1 MPEKALLKKALS
13 WFRVIVFAS
22 DIISDIFV
30 IVDLFNH
37 CLYHIAGFA
46 LLTFLSTGAF
56 SGGFMILQ
64 MGQEFI
70 KEKYGHT
77 TGYCGKNILFL
88 LGTIFGPFI
97 FIPAGIY
104 LLIKAALYPGNDEV
118 NKNAKK

>member
-56 SGGFMILQ
+56 SGGFLILQ
-64 MGQEFI
+64 MGQENFVSPAW
-70 KEKYGHT
+70 
-77 TGYCGKNILFL
+77 LFRCNL
-88 LGTIFGPFI
+88 S
-97 FIPAGIY
+97 
-104 LLIKAALYPGNDEV
+104 LYIDV
-118 NKNAKK
+118 NLF